1 MTALDWRSR
10 VDAHQNWSIL
20 YLPLSAHHRSTPSSI
35 FPHLPLPLSLSLCLH
50 TNNKASNLPFFI
62 INPSFFDS
70 STFLFFLP
78 FSIYTNNKPSNLPFF
93 IIPHFSPSF
102 STFPLFLLFS
112 FSTNPST
119 CYSFLVQVTHPLL
132 FDSSTFLLFLRFY
145 FSYLFLS
152 PIMNNKIFLPF
163 SFLFLSFSFS
173 TLLLLAR
180 HEQRRILQSILA
192 FLSSF
197 KIADPP
203 FSPPLP
209 TRQPR
214 NYDVLRPRSRF
225 HERRGIGR
233 NGWWNE
239 EGGKA
244 VRSEISARCSKINDS
259 LIRRGWLFRSRE

>member
-102 STFPLFLLFS
+102 STFLLFLLFS
-112 FSTNPST
+112 LSIQILQLAILSSSKLHILFFSIRQLFYLFFVFIFPIYFSNANNKYSFHSLSYFYLSLFPLFFCSHDTNNDEFFNPSLL
-119 CYSFLVQVTHPLL
+119 SFLRSRSQIRHFP
-132 FDSSTFLLFLRFY
+132 
-145 FSYLFLS
+145 
-152 PIMNNKIFLPF
+152 LPF
-163 SFLFLSFSFS
+163 RLVNHGIM
-173 TLLLLAR
+173 TYYV
-180 HEQRRILQSILA
+180 
-192 FLSSF
+192 
-197 KIADPP
+197 P
-203 FSPPLP
+203 
-209 TRQPR
+209 
-214 NYDVLRPRSRF
+214 VLVF
-225 HERRGIGR
+225 T
-233 NGWWNE
+233 NE
-239 EGGKA
+239 E
-244 VRSEISARCSKINDS
+244 E
-259 LIRRGWLFRSRE
+259 

>member
-78 FSIYTNNKPSNLPFF
+78 FSVYTNNKPSNLPFF

-119 CYSFLVQVTHPLL
+119 CYSFLVQITHPLL
-132 FDSSTFLLFLRFY
+132 FYFFFVFIFPIY
-145 FSYLFLS
+145 FSLQIITKY
-152 PIMNNKIFLPF
+152 
-163 SFLFLSFSFS
+163 SFHSFS
-173 TLLLLAR
+173 TFPSIFLFFHSSSAR
-180 HEQRRILQSILA
+180 TTRILQSILA

-197 KIADPP
+197 KIAIFP
-203 FSPPLP
+203 SP
-209 TRQPR
+209 
-214 NYDVLRPRSRF
+214 S
-225 HERRGIGR
+225 
-233 NGWWNE
+233 
-239 EGGKA
+239 
-244 VRSEISARCSKINDS
+244 DS
-259 LIRRGWLFRSRE
+259 STTEL